1 MDRKNLGIAV
11 AVAGAVLLLGGAAFG
26 GGSSGSGRKIQR
38 ISQSKLANL
47 ENITSIGMHEHN
59 KDSIMLFK
67 GDKPLIVRTLLES
80 WPTYDETLP
89 AGDPRNNRKLKDK
102 EKIMLL
108 AIAINESTLIPYA
121 MDTTN
126 PDNPA
131 KTLFQLSKNEFAES
145 LSYFGLDESDVI
157 PPIGTYGNDLIPYIQ
172 NQAEMAMRFAFMKG
186 LAGLRSRNSDRQ
198 LLGLSAL
205 WTGCGGGSWT
215 RIVNS
220 PIIKPV
226 FDAEGYSVTK
236 IPSNDY
242 IKDVN
247 KKIRASAEKI
257 GKVSCVPPLLN
268 RLMTFRQ
275 LMDALTEEVE
285 V

>member
-26 GGSSGSGRKIQR
+26 GGSSGSGRKIYR
-38 ISQSKLANL
+38 ISQAKLDNL
-47 ENITSIGMHEHN
+47 ENIKTIGMQDHSENN
-59 KDSIMLFK
+59 KMLFK
-67 GDKPLIVRTLLES
+67 GDKALIARTLLES

-89 AGDPRNNRKLKDK
+89 VGDPRNNRKIKDK

-108 AIAINESTLIPYA
+108 AIAINESSLDPSA
-121 MDTTN
+121 MDTSIAN
-126 PDNPA
+126 NPA
-131 KTLFQLSKNEFAES
+131 KTLFQLSKKEFAES

-157 PPIGTYGNDLIPYIQ
+157 PPIGTYGNDLIPYIK
-172 NQAEMAMRFAFMKG
+172 NQADMAMRFAFMKG
-186 LAGLRSRNSDRQ
+186 LAGLRNRSSDRQ

-236 IPSNDY
+236 IPSNAR

-257 GKVSCVPPLLN
+257 NKVSCVPPLLY